1 MPVTGGSSQPS
12 LGRTSHCISN
22 AGPKLWGRTMCHSL
36 LNLLNAAW
44 HKATEPT
51 ALTGSTLV
59 FPPAGL
65 ISSPAVCPVSARPGA
80 SPSGSSCWRDGEAAG
95 SLERARALGGKTGT
109 DELRV
114 SWTLMFGNF
123 YEQKAEV

>member
-51 ALTGSTLV
+51 ALTGSTSCV
-59 FPPAGL
+59 SARRPDFF
-65 ISSPAVCPVSARPGA
+65 SARPGA
-80 SPSGSSCWRDGEAAG
+80 SPSGSSCCRDGEAAG